1 MKIKINRISKM
12 VVHHVGNKAKGDGVE
27 FGGNL
32 IPIDDIEQDIKKL
45 ISKSFDITDLYQMS
59 YD

>member
-12 VVHHVGNKAKGDGVE
+12 VVHHVGNKIKGDGVE

-32 IPIDDIEQDIKKL
+32 IPIDDIEQDIKNLYPNPL
-45 ISKSFDITDLYQMS
+45 I
-59 YD
+59 

>member
-12 VVHHVGNKAKGDGVE
+12 VVHHVGNKTKGDGVE

-32 IPIDDIEQDIKKL
+32 IPIDDIEQDIKNLYPNPL
-45 ISKSFDITDLYQMS
+45 I
-59 YD
+59 